1 MTLQNYSPRKNPY
14 HLHRWRPHGNRILQK
29 SRIFEGRS
37 VWWYF
42 AIFFWFLLVIWV
54 LGLFIIYTL
63 YLRDLPSISSIGSFW
78 NISESTVIYDKNGNE
93 IYKMHSENGKRTYVE
108 YSEISQSIK
117 DAIVSAEDKTFF
129 TNPWVDI
136 KGILRAVYNYIQGE
150 SGDKFKGTSTI
161 SQQLIKNLLLT
172 NEYSLRRKVR
182 EAVLSY
188 QLNSTY
194 SKEKILELYLN
205 TISFGNNAAGIEEAA
220 KTYFWKSAKDV
231 GVLGAT
237 ILASLPKWPTY
248 YSPYAHRDRL
258 MGSVYVYDSSLPDEH
273 ITLDSPESMEKY
285 REIYSEFKKYIFE
298 MQFTA
303 RDWAVMICGLKR
315 GMTKIEAYE
324 PNSEWC
330 ITLAHADLLTFL
342 NSIRIPR
349 EITNESGSVV
359 SLYLEYEAW
368 RKDFVAMRMY
378 DDGKITDQ
386 DYHDILFNGLEF
398 TFQKYVENIQYP
410 YFVFYIKEYL
420 ENTYGSDLDITNGLR
435 VYTTIDPE
443 LQLKAEDIVQK
454 QVEVWKSKYNVSS
467 AALVSM
473 DNSNGH
479 ILAMVG
485 WPNYYDEANGG
496 NNNMTT
502 ASRQPGSSFK
512 PIVYSLALAKN
523 PIWPASP
530 ITDAKTKFGN
540 WEPDNYD
547 KKFLWLLTVAKALD
561 YSRNI
566 PAVKMFYLA
575 GQEDL
580 IVRHAQSLWLITVRE
595 KADYGAPM
603 ALGTAEV
610 RPIDMMQAYSIFA
623 NNGIKRKV
631 TGIVKIEDSN
641 GNVIESNEMNE
652 GQEVF
657 SPAASYIISK
667 ILSDE
672 KSRPDSEFWRW
683 ALRLAGWRISA
694 AKTGTS
700 NKVISKTLIL
710 PRDLWTIW
718 FTPQIT
724 TVVWAWNVDG
734 RETKGNGDGLNVA
747 APIWR
752 EYMNYAHTNAQKLD
766 FTRPSGVYDVV
777 ISRTSGKLAN
787 ENTPSWQRVETIM
800 AIQPQ
805 DSDEWLK
812 TLQIDILC
820 GWPTSANTP
829 EEAIRSVAVPQ
840 GKPFIDGFEAGWYK
854 WGVASIGYLPDGTAV
869 KLVNTPCERPTGQ
882 WNVTLSI
889 RPALGNGWSL
899 SEWRRLMEATWDGDR
914 PIKTVRIFQGNVLK
928 FETTYDEP
936 KSTWLQRVTIQIDRG
951 SDTLSV
957 EAVDTFG
964 FRYDSS
970 STVTV
975 SEIPTPVSNAEPPKI
990 TMINPVEGDA
1000 SISIYNDQFFNLRFS
1015 VTSSTINNEIS
1026 VAVDGKTIKTMTTGN
1041 AFVIP
1046 MNEWGSLSPWSHT
1059 ATVRVIDSNLK
1070 ESTKSIQFTVLAR

>member
-1 MTLQNYSPRKNPY
+1 MPLENYSPRKFPP
-14 HLHRWRPHGNRILQK
+14 HASRQRPKQSPFIKKVRLL
-29 SRIFEGRS
+29 EGRS
-37 VWWYF
+37 MWWYVG
-42 AIFFWFLLVIWV
+42 IFFWLLLIVGVI
-54 LGLFIIYTL
+54 GIFILYTL
-63 YLRDLPSISSIGSFW
+63 YLRDLPSITSIGSFGG
-78 NISESTVIYDKNGNE
+78 ISESTVIYDKNGNE

-108 YSEISQSIK
+108 YSEISQPIK
-117 DAIVSAEDKTFF
+117 DAIISAEDKTFF
-129 TNPWVDI
+129 TNPWIDV
-136 KGILRAVYNYIQGE
+136 KGIIRAVYNYVQGG
-150 SGDKFKGTSTI
+150 SGDKIKGTSTI

-172 NEYSLRRKVR
+172 NEYSLRRKIR

-188 QLNSTY
+188 QLNATY

-237 ILASLPKWPTY
+237 ILASLPKGPTY
-248 YSPYAHRDRL
+248 YSPYVHRDRL
-258 MGSVYVYDSSLPDEH
+258 MGSVYVYESSLPDEH

-285 REIYSEFKKYIFE
+285 RAIYEEFKNYIYE
-298 MQFTA
+298 MQFTS
-303 RDWAVMICGLKR
+303 RDGAVMICNLKR

-324 PNSEWC
+324 PNSEGC
-330 ITLAHADLLTFL
+330 TTLAHADLLTFL
-342 NSIRIPR
+342 NAIRIPR
-349 EITNESGSVV
+349 EVTNDSGSVV
-359 SLYLEYEAW
+359 SLSLEYEAW

-386 DYHDILFNGLEF
+386 EYHDILFNGLEF

-420 ENTYGSDLDITNGLR
+420 ENTYGNDLDITNGLR

-443 LQLKAEDIVQK
+443 LQLKAEDIVQR
-454 QVEVWKSKYNVSS
+454 QVEVGKSKYNVSS

-485 WPNYYDEANGG
+485 GPNYYDEENGW

-502 ASRQPGSSFK
+502 ASRQPWSSFK
-512 PIVYSLALAKN
+512 PIVYSLAIAKN

-530 ITDAKTKFGN
+530 ITDTKTKFGN

-547 KKFLWLLTVAKALD
+547 KKFLWLMTVAKALD

-623 NNGIKRKV
+623 NNGVKRRV
-631 TGIVKIEDSN
+631 TGVVKIEDSN

-652 GQEVF
+652 WQEVF
-657 SPAASYIISK
+657 SPAASYITAR

-672 KSRPDSEFWRW
+672 KSRPESEFWRS
-683 ALRLAGWRISA
+683 ALRLAGGRISA

-710 PRDLWTIW
+710 PRDLWTIG

-734 RETKGNGDGLNVA
+734 RETKWNGDGLNVA

-752 EYMNYAHTNAQKLD
+752 DFMNFAHTNAKKLD

-800 AIQPQ
+800 AVEPQ
-805 DSDEWLK
+805 DRDEGLK

-829 EEAIRSVAVPQ
+829 EEAIRSVSVPQ

-854 WGVASIGYLPDGTAV
+854 WWSASVGYLPDGTAV
-869 KLVNTPCERPTGQ
+869 KLVSTPCERPTGPG
-882 WNVTLSI
+882 NVTLSVH
-889 RPALGNGWSL
+889 PALGGSMN
-899 SEWRRLMEATWDGDR
+899 EWRRLMEATWDGDR
-914 PIKTVRIFQGNVLK
+914 PIKTIRIFQGNVMK
-928 FETTYDEP
+928 FETNYDEP
-936 KSTWLQRVTIQIDRG
+936 KSAGLQRVTIQLDRE
-951 SDTLSV
+951 SDTLSI

-964 FRYDSS
+964 FRYNES

-975 SEIPTPVSNAEPPKI
+975 TEIPWVPSNTNPPVI
-990 TMINPVEGDA
+990 TMINPVAGDS

-1015 VTSSTINNEIS
+1015 VSSSTMNNEIS
-1026 VAVDGKTIKTMTTGN
+1026 VAVDGKTVKTMTTGN
-1041 AFVIP
+1041 AFAIP
-1046 MNEWGSLSPWSHT
+1046 INEGGNLSPWNHT
-1059 ATVRVIDSNLK
+1059 ATVRVVDSNLK
-1070 ESTKSIQFTVLAR
+1070 NTTQTIQFTVLSR